1 MCKPCR
7 RRPTIILTRII
18 ITTPITIIRRMGG
31 MGLGGSGG
39 AGMAGIT
46 DITDIMAVIMAVGM
60 AVIMAVGMA
69 VIMAVG
75 MAVIM
80 VGMAV
85 IMAMGMAVIM
95 AVGMAAIMAVAGM
108 AVGDTAEG
116 TAESIPSVLRDEDEY
131 EKTCVDLGNSR
142 LGGSA
147 GGLRQSGW
155 FAQ

>member
-1 MCKPCR
+1 
-7 RRPTIILTRII
+7 
-18 ITTPITIIRRMGG
+18 MGG

-46 DITDIMAVIMAVGM
+46 DITDIMAVIMV
-60 AVIMAVGMA
+60 V
-69 VIMAVG
+69 
-75 MAVIM
+75 
-80 VGMAV
+80 
-85 IMAMGMAVIM
+85 GMAVIM

>member
-1 MCKPCR
+1 
-7 RRPTIILTRII
+7 
-18 ITTPITIIRRMGG
+18 
-31 MGLGGSGG
+31 
-39 AGMAGIT
+39 MAGIT

-60 AVIMAVGMA
+60 AVIMV
-69 VIMAVG
+69 
-75 MAVIM
+75 
-80 VGMAV
+80 
-85 IMAMGMAVIM
+85 GMAVIM

-116 TAESIPSVLRDEDEY
+116 TAESIPSVLRDENEY